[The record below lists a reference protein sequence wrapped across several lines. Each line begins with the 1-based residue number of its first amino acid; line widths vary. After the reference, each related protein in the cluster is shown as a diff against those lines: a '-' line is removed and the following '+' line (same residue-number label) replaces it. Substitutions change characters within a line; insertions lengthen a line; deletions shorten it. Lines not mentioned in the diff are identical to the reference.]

1 MPKGFPMLIVF
12 NGKTYNS
19 LEEMPANERQ
29 AFEHMQQIFVD
40 ANGNGI
46 PDFMEGDVA
55 KNVVTALTGNVNF
68 NGKVYTS
75 LGELPPDAK
84 QKVQEAFA
92 KLNQLG
98 ILTNDSAAQI
108 STFSSAGIEPA
119 FQPSQP
125 LIKPESVS
133 QDFGGGSGWVII
145 VGLLAVLLLCAVAFA
160 VVMYLR

>member
-1 MPKGFPMLIVF
+1 MVIIF

-29 AFEHMQQIFVD
+29 AFEQMQKIFVD

-68 NGKVYTS
+68 NGKVYAS
-75 LGELPPDAK
+75 LDELPSDAK
-84 QKVQEAFA
+84 QKVQAAFA

-98 ILTNDSAAQI
+98 ILKNDSAAQI
-108 STFSSAGIEPA
+108 STASPAAFEPA

-125 LIKPESVS
+125 LIKPEPV
-133 QDFGGGSGWVII
+133 DAGGGSRWMII
-145 VGLLAVLLLCAVAFA
+145 IGFLAALLLCAVAFA